1 MVHCGVAPRR
11 VLIIDDDRDT
21 RTILDLMLSYRGYA
35 VSTAC
40 DGYQG
45 LMAARRERPD
55 VILLDLA
62 MPVLDGFEFRERQL
76 QDPALAKIPVIC
88 VSGRHDARH
97 VAKQMRIKHCVPKPF
112 DLEVLLTKVAKV
124 AR

>member
-1 MVHCGVAPRR
+1 
-11 VLIIDDDRDT
+11 L
-21 RTILDLMLSYRGYA
+21 LLSFRGYA

-40 DGYQG
+40 DGFQG
-45 LMAARRERPD
+45 LMAARRDLPN

-97 VAKQMRIKHCVPKPF
+97 AAKRMHIKHCVPKPF
-112 DLEVLLTKVAKV
+112 DMDLLLTKVAKV
-124 AR
+124 ARG